1 MYPGSGTAGGSSAA
15 RNMLQRKWRNDKK
28 SIRLSY
34 RQGITQI
41 SMVEQ
46 HVDDY
51 VLSMGEFEKGVE
63 MLAEEAYMLG

>member
-1 MYPGSGTAGGSSAA
+1 
-15 RNMLQRKWRNDKK
+15 MLQRKWRNDKK